1 VSTTEIF
8 IEQVIIGLLVLLIG
22 CLLGGES
29 SVRWVLNADL
39 GSFVVV
45 AALAYLLG
53 IVFDR
58 IGDTV
63 LARLERHNRLHFAAE
78 IAAGRDA
85 RKDREVALRDP
96 FEEEKY
102 RLGVLGP
109 DGAAKYGDYL
119 RSRIR
124 LTRAL
129 AFSLPALALSSSVA
143 AMDWDP
149 DPSLSFQ
156 LVAMVRWAAAAL
168 LAAVYGLLVLRR
180 SRSNS
185 DVLVSTYV
193 QEIPESTELDA
204 ELKAER
210 QGHPRVV
217 LRTRHMAARTVRDAY
232 RGKTRRPD
240 ELARFVFRNDRALAL
255 TALLLCMLSV
265 IPPMITHQGAL
276 GIGIALGG
284 IVLTAVSGWCWWRIS
299 RTFFTFLRDFARSR
313 PRRAFGR

>member
-1 VSTTEIF
+1 MSTTEIF

-78 IAAGRDA
+78 IAPRPNAPTDP
-85 RKDREVALRDP
+85 EVPLEDP
-96 FEEEKY
+96 FQEDKA
-102 RLGVLGP
+102 RLAVLGP

-149 DPSLSFQ
+149 APGVSFQ
-156 LVAMVRWAAAAL
+156 LVATVRWAAVAL
-168 LAAVYGLLVLRR
+168 LVGVYGFMVLRR

-185 DVLVSTYV
+185 DVLVRTYV
-193 QEIPESTELDA
+193 PDIPESTELDA
-204 ELKAER
+204 ELKAE
-210 QGHPRVV
+210 QKGHPHVV
-217 LRTRHMAARTVRDAY
+217 LRTRHMAACSVRKAY
-232 RGKTRRPD
+232 REKTGKPD
-240 ELARFVFRNDRALAL
+240 ELARFVFRNDPVLAW
-255 TALLLCMLSV
+255 TALLLCMLSA
-265 IPPMITHQGAL
+265 IPAAIAHQRAL

-284 IVLTAVSGWCWWRIS
+284 IVLTAVTGWCWWRIT
-299 RTFFTFLRDFARSR
+299 RTFFAFLRNFA
-313 PRRAFGR
+313 PVAGAVKRR